1 MAKILTFEI
10 PENEYEAL
18 QTMLKEFSKEIR
30 RSHEIMQE
38 DQAEIDRL
46 SEEIKQIEAAT
57 QQSKAISDKILAEL
71 EAKHPIF
78 AY

>member
-18 QTMLKEFSKEIR
+18 QTMVKEFSEEIR
-30 RSHEIMQE
+30 RSHEIMKK
-38 DQAEIDRL
+38 DQTEIDKL
-46 SEEIKQIEAAT
+46 SDEIKEIEAAT
-57 QQSKAISDKILAEL
+57 QQSKAVSDKILAEL
-71 EAKHPIF
+71 EAKHSIF